1 MKSFLRSINDA
12 ARFEKAKKNIVVE
25 NKKVKQNILE
35 NKKVKQNILENKKDD
50 CNPKEEKKII
60 LSLDSEEKTKK
71 LYKIKETLET
81 RIINLQWRMKSID
94 IKYVL
99 NEVKELEE
107 EYLENKEEIIKM
119 YGDEYKEKF
128 NRLEKLIKQAYKNEE
143 QKKEQK
149 RKRKLN
155 LMKYE
160 NDTIEN
166 LKYKKSE
173 DNENSEALKEIDR
186 YIISTYRT
194 YITEN
199 EMTKEDREEIKSK
212 ESKKYIRGY
221 YGLRSPPQNNECCEG
236 HRDFLNRHINMKENV
251 EDEIYRI
258 IFKEKKYNVEMF
270 EEIQYECEEVENNI
284 IENIEEVEEVKND
297 IIENIEEVNF
307 FSIFFCSLIFCYICS
322 IYTDY
327 ISINFF

>member
-1 MKSFLRSINDA
+1 MSTNYITMKSFLSTINDIKKIN
-12 ARFEKAKKNIVVE
+12 KAKKNIAVE

-35 NKKVKQNILENKKDD
+35 NKK
-50 CNPKEEKKII
+50 EEKKII
-60 LSLDSEEKTKK
+60 LSQDSEEKTKK

-166 LKYKKSE
+166 LKYRKSQV
-173 DNENSEALKEIDR
+173 NENSEALKEIDR

-199 EMTKEDREEIKSK
+199 KWVKEDREEIKCK
-212 ESKKYIRGY
+212 ESKKCI
-221 YGLRSPPQNNECCEG
+221 
-236 HRDFLNRHINMKENV
+236 
-251 EDEIYRI
+251 
-258 IFKEKKYNVEMF
+258 
-270 EEIQYECEEVENNI
+270 
-284 IENIEEVEEVKND
+284 
-297 IIENIEEVNF
+297 
-307 FSIFFCSLIFCYICS
+307 
-322 IYTDY
+322 
-327 ISINFF
+327 